1 MIKKFRQK
9 KSTVSS
15 YLKFFDNW
23 FNLLS
28 FSFLFYIV
36 LIFIATILESVSI
49 LSLIPLI
56 QSIQSVTPDSDQ
68 LNSVNLYLLRVKQS
82 LGFGTIELIILF
94 FSLQILKIFITHFG
108 EVLLFTKTH
117 NIHQNIQQKII
128 DSVVNMSWISF
139 LGTSTGKIN
148 NLVSQDTPRAAS
160 IFKMICQCIN
170 YSIFISIYFIGMIV
184 ISLKATALIVI
195 FSIISFAALRFFGK
209 KTYASG
215 KNITKSSKRYLDLIT
230 DIFLQMKPLKTSN
243 FTNFLQ
249 EKINSEIINH
259 RNAYLLKNYMATGI
273 SFFQNFILIILFGS
287 ILVFFFYKGDTYV
300 AESLVF
306 VIIAYRLSQQMM
318 IFQQCINN
326 VIANIPSISQI
337 QKFLSDS
344 NITKESSHFG
354 KLKSNFKK
362 ILFNDVSCRMG
373 QNIILKNINLEI
385 KKNTFIAFVGKSG
398 VGKSTLIDMIMG
410 LVIPS
415 NGNIFVNENNLNQ
428 LDISHWRSQIAYVP
442 QEHFLLKDSIKNNI
456 ILNQRYN
463 HFKFNQI
470 MDLLDLKDL
479 DPDFEVS
486 EKGSTL
492 SVGQKQRLSIARALY
507 SNRKIIILDEPTSN
521 LNSLLERKIL
531 NFFKRE
537 QESKT
542 IIMVTHN
549 KSVIK
554 YARVVYKVMGN
565 GIRKI

>member
-1 MIKKFRQK
+1 MIKTLRQK
-9 KSTVSS
+9 KSTISA

-23 FNLLS
+23 FNLFS
-28 FSFLFYIV
+28 FSFLFYVV
-36 LIFIATILESVSI
+36 LIFVATILESVSI
-49 LSLIPLI
+49 VSLIPLI
-56 QSIQSVTPDSDQ
+56 QSIQSVTPGTDQ
-68 LNSVNLYLLRVKQS
+68 LNSINLYLLRINES

-94 FSLQILKIFITHFG
+94 FSLQILKILITHFG
-108 EVLLFTKTH
+108 EILLFTKTH
-117 NIHQNIQQKII
+117 NIHQNIQRKII
-128 DSVVNMSWISF
+128 DSVVNMYWISF
-139 LGTSTGKIN
+139 LGISTGKIN

-184 ISLKATALIVI
+184 ISLKATLVIVI
-195 FSIISFAALRFFGK
+195 FSIISFTVLRLFAKTTYTSGK
-209 KTYASG
+209 K
-215 KNITKSSKRYLDLIT
+215 ITESSKRYLDLIT

-249 EKINSEIINH
+249 EKINTEIVNH

-273 SFFQNFILIILFGS
+273 SFFQNFTLIILFGS
-287 ILVFFFYKGDTYV
+287 ILIFFFHKGNTYV

-306 VIIAYRLSQQMM
+306 IVIAYRLSQQMM

-326 VIANIPSISQI
+326 AIANIPSISQI
-337 QKFLSDS
+337 QKFLSHS
-344 NITKESSHFG
+344 NTTKESIHFG

-362 ILFNDVSCRMG
+362 ILFKDVHCKMG
-373 QNIILKNINLEI
+373 KNLILKNINLEI

-415 NGNIFVNENNLNQ
+415 SGNIFINNDNLNKH
-428 LDISHWRSQIAYVP
+428 DINHWRSQIAYVP
-442 QEHFLLKDSIKNNI
+442 QEHFLLKDSIRNNI
-456 ILNQRYN
+456 ILNLRYN
-463 HFKFNQI
+463 NHKFNKI
-470 MDLLDLKDL
+470 MDLLDLKDI

-507 SNRKIIILDEPTSN
+507 SDRKIIILDEPTSN
-521 LNSLLERKIL
+521 LNSLLESKIL

-537 QESKT
+537 RESKT

-554 YARVVYKVMGN
+554 YAKVVYKVMGN

>member
-1 MIKKFRQK
+1 
-9 KSTVSS
+9 
-15 YLKFFDNW
+15 
-23 FNLLS
+23 
-28 FSFLFYIV
+28 
-36 LIFIATILESVSI
+36 
-49 LSLIPLI
+49 
-56 QSIQSVTPDSDQ
+56 
-68 LNSVNLYLLRVKQS
+68 
-82 LGFGTIELIILF
+82 
-94 FSLQILKIFITHFG
+94 
-108 EVLLFTKTH
+108 
-117 NIHQNIQQKII
+117 
-128 DSVVNMSWISF
+128 MSWISF

-344 NITKESSHFG
+344 NIKKESSHFG

-415 NGNIFVNENNLNQ
+415 SGNIFVNENNLNQ

>member
-1 MIKKFRQK
+1 MIKKLRQK

-344 NITKESSHFG
+344 NIKKESSHFG

-415 NGNIFVNENNLNQ
+415 SGNIFVNENNLNQ

-442 QEHFLLKDSIKNNI
+442 Q
-456 ILNQRYN
+456 
-463 HFKFNQI
+463 
-470 MDLLDLKDL
+470 
-479 DPDFEVS
+479 
-486 EKGSTL
+486 
-492 SVGQKQRLSIARALY
+492 
-507 SNRKIIILDEPTSN
+507 
-521 LNSLLERKIL
+521 
-531 NFFKRE
+531 
-537 QESKT
+537 
-542 IIMVTHN
+542 
-549 KSVIK
+549 
-554 YARVVYKVMGN
+554 
-565 GIRKI
+565 